1 MRILVIEDEAR
12 TAEYLRKGLTESG
25 FIVDIASTGTD
36 GLHLAQEML
45 YDLILLDV
53 MLPGMDGWSVI
64 KQIRQKRDVPVLF
77 LTARDDVS
85 DRVRGFEL
93 GADDYLVKP
102 FAFAELLARIR
113 RCLRQGG
120 GRESERLTIDDL
132 DIDVLGRKVVRGSVK
147 IDLTNQE
154 FALLHLLA
162 RRRGEVLS
170 RTTIASQV
178 WDVNFD
184 TDTNVVDVAI
194 RRLRVKI
201 DDPFETKLIHTV
213 RGMGYVMDPLR
224 GKQA

>member
-25 FIVDIASTGTD
+25 FIVDIASTDTD